1 MALSDVLAQAIASSG
16 FSSAALEPLRT
27 LRYLLLGLT
36 ADGPFWESAFGL
48 VERLFGP
55 SASATGV
62 TLWPVLVKKTLFTQC
77 VVNPIWLVI
86 LLLYMSLL
94 EGRRTLGAMAAN
106 LRAKLPSYLRDGL
119 VFWSVANFVNFRFMP
134 VRHRLLFA

>member
-1 MALSDVLAQAIASSG
+1 MPPVTTLIRAGVTSGSIMALSDVLAQAIASG

-55 SASATGV
+55 SASAAGV
-62 TLWPVLVKKTLFTQC
+62 TLWPVLVKKTLFTQ
-77 VVNPIWLVI
+77 
-86 LLLYMSLL
+86 Y
-94 EGRRTLGAMAAN
+94 AATPGG
-106 LRAKLPSYLRDGL
+106 LR
-119 VFWSVANFVNFRFMP
+119 
-134 VRHRLLFA
+134 VRSASWCQP